1 MAVAKGASLV
11 AGWALSRGSKEDY
24 WSLYKA
30 VWTGV
35 RKVEQD
41 EGPRMA
47 IGDSDNGGDRRGC

>member
-1 MAVAKGASLV
+1 MAYGVVTK
-11 AGWALSRGSKEDY
+11 
-24 WSLYKA
+24 
-30 VWTGV
+30 GV